1 MGEPNTQ
8 RKYKD
13 RLVVS
18 LFRKKEE
25 LLALYNAVNGSNYE
39 DPDSL
44 IINTIE
50 DVIYLGMKKDVS
62 FIFDARMNLYEH
74 QSSWN
79 PNMPLRGLFYF
90 AMLYKGYIAM
100 NGMDIYSE
108 RRLLLPTPQ
117 YVVFY
122 NGTKSEPDKQTL
134 RLSDSFQ
141 TDKGGAALE
150 CFATVVN
157 INLGKN
163 RDLLE
168 QCNTLYGYSYL
179 VAEIQSNIE
188 HGMPVSEAIV
198 LAVITCIEKG
208 ILAGYLSE
216 HRAEVCEMIMTEYN
230 EELHNK
236 TLREDGW
243 VKGKI
248 EGKIEGEDNLSILYR
263 ILEKANRLEDFG
275 RSMHDKSF
283 LEELKKEFG
292 L

>member
-1 MGEPNTQ
+1 M
-8 RKYKD
+8 
-13 RLVVS
+13 
-18 LFRKKEE
+18 
-25 LLALYNAVNGSNYE
+25 
-39 DPDSL
+39 
-44 IINTIE
+44 
-50 DVIYLGMKKDVS
+50 
-62 FIFDARMNLYEH
+62 
-74 QSSWN
+74 
-79 PNMPLRGLFYF
+79 
-90 AMLYKGYIAM
+90 
-100 NGMDIYSE
+100 
-108 RRLLLPTPQ
+108 
-117 YVVFY
+117 
-122 NGTKSEPDKQTL
+122 
-134 RLSDSFQ
+134 
-141 TDKGGAALE
+141 
-150 CFATVVN
+150 N

-163 RDLLE
+163 RGLLE

-179 VAEIQSNIE
+179 VAEVQSNIE
-188 HGMPVSEAIV
+188 HGMPVSEAID

-263 ILEKANRLEDFG
+263 VLEKANRLEDFG